1 FEFERVL
8 RPLCLDRHRF
18 FSLLEFT
25 HSARDSFF
33 GGKVSLPYGV
43 PDGWDIPFMF
53 IYAKARRRPGCVAA
67 ARHQTVAAR

>member
-33 GGKVSLPYGV
+33 GGKVSADFHMVQLVAGQRLRFNVIAAKRELP
-43 PDGWDIPFMF
+43 
-53 IYAKARRRPGCVAA
+53 
-67 ARHQTVAAR
+67 H

>member
-33 GGKVSLPYGV
+33 GGKVTRLHEGLGNQAAGPT
-43 PDGWDIPFMF
+43 P
-53 IYAKARRRPGCVAA
+53 RRQFSAG
-67 ARHQTVAAR
+67 